1 MTRSATAHAR
11 RIPFPLTA
19 VLAIL
24 LSNAGIASAQVYSIE
39 TLFGDFDPLEAV
51 PLDEAW
57 VLHPTALATDS
68 EGSLYFVDRETFR
81 VRKVD
86 RSGRVSTIAG
96 SGLLGYSGDGGPA
109 TSARLGNR
117 VEGLAVDGE
126 GNVYIAD
133 TENYRIRRVDA
144 SGTITTFAGTGRW
157 GTEGDGGPATRAGLT
172 AIHGLAA
179 DAQGNLYV
187 ADTWDDRI
195 RKIDTEGIITTVAG
209 TGEEGVSGDGGPA
222 TEARLNKPRGVVVDA
237 VGNLYIADSDN
248 HRIRK
253 VDSKGMITTV
263 AGRGDRGYGG
273 DRGSATEAAL
283 DEPYAV
289 TVDVVGNIYVAD
301 SKNGIVRK
309 VALDGTISTAA
320 GTPPGTGAGPTGV
333 EGIQSIGFPR
343 ALATGLGGELYI
355 ADSYRDSIL
364 RLNAT
369 GTVAKF
375 VGRGQPELYRPGGV
389 AVDPAGNVY
398 VADRSNHRI
407 LRVDPDGVATTIAG
421 VGERGGAG
429 DGGLAR
435 AAALASPSDVALG
448 DDGSTYIADTN
459 NHRIRKVDSGG
470 TITTVAG
477 TGNRGFGG
485 DSGPATDANLNS
497 PAAVAVASD
506 GTIFIADR
514 GNRRIR
520 KVDAAGVITTVAGT
534 GEYGDARPGIPANES
549 PLGWI
554 VDVAVDS
561 RGRVYIPEAAAFR
574 VLRVELTGLLSVVAG
589 TGEFGAHGD
598 GGPATSA
605 RLWHPSGVA
614 ISDSGTLYIADRTNG
629 RIRRV
634 ADDGIITTIAGSGLE
649 GYDGDGGP
657 ATMFALHYP
666 EGVAAASDETVI
678 VVDSGNHR
686 IRVLTAEA
694 PRPAIS
700 SIVNGASYA
709 AALAPGSVAVIL
721 GTDLAPGVAAAAALP
736 QGLGLPTALLET
748 SVTVRDLT
756 ETSWARRAAGL
767 FSVSPTEI
775 RIQIPEA
782 TATGKVIVTVSREG
796 SVSERRGIRV
806 TSVAPGLFSANG
818 DGRGVA
824 AATAVRRERDGGMTE
839 LAVSRLDTFRQ
850 RYVAVPLN
858 VSGNRDQAY
867 LTLFGTGFR
876 GGSGPPT
883 VTIGGREVAVESFGP
898 ATGFHGVDEL
908 VVGPI
913 PGSLRGEGL
922 DIVATV
928 DGQASNA
935 VTIAIE

>member
-1 MTRSATAHAR
+1 MTPSAAANSR

-19 VLAIL
+19 ALAIL
-24 LSNAGIASAQVYSIE
+24 LLTTGLASAQTYRIE
-39 TLFGDFDPLEAV
+39 TLFGGFDPLEAV

-57 VLHPTALATDS
+57 VLHPTALATDA
-68 EGSLYFVDRETFR
+68 EGSLYFVDRGAFR

-109 TSARLGNR
+109 MSARLGNR

-133 TENYRIRRVDA
+133 TENLRIRRVDA
-144 SGTITTFAGTGRW
+144 SGTITTFAGIGRW
-157 GTEGDGGPATRAGLT
+157 GTEGDGGPASQAGLT

-195 RKIDTEGIITTVAG
+195 RKIDTEGVITTVAG
-209 TGEEGVSGDGGPA
+209 TGDEGVGGDGGPA
-222 TEARLNKPRGVVVDA
+222 TEARLNKPRGVAVDA

-263 AGRGDRGYGG
+263 AGSGDRGYGG
-273 DRGSATEAAL
+273 DGGPATEAAL
-283 DEPYAV
+283 NEPYAV
-289 TVDVVGNIYVAD
+289 TVDDDGNLYVAD

-309 VALDGTISTAA
+309 VVLDGTISTAA
-320 GTPPGTGAGPTGV
+320 GRPPGTGSAPAGVGGT
-333 EGIQSIGFPR
+333 QSIGFPR
-343 ALATGLGGELYI
+343 ALATGLAGGLYV

-364 RLNAT
+364 RLDAD

-375 VGRGQPELYRPGGV
+375 VGLGQPDLYRPGGA
-389 AVDPAGNVY
+389 AVDPTGNVY
-398 VADRSNHRI
+398 VADPSNHRI
-407 LRVDPDGVATTIAG
+407 LKVDPDGVATTIAG
-421 VGERGGAG
+421 RGERGDAG
-429 DGGLAR
+429 DGGPAGS
-435 AAALASPSDVALG
+435 AALSSPRDVALDG
-448 DDGSTYIADTN
+448 DGSIYIADTS

-477 TGNRGFGG
+477 TGDRGFGG
-485 DSGPATDANLNS
+485 DGGPATDANLNS
-497 PAAVAVASD
+497 PASVAVAAD
-506 GTIFIADR
+506 GTIYIADR

-520 KVDAAGVITTVAGT
+520 KVDTAGVVTTVAGT
-534 GEYGDARPGIPANES
+534 GDYGDAQPGMPASQS

-554 VDVAVDS
+554 VDLAVDS
-561 RGRVYIPEAAAFR
+561 HGRLYIPDTHANR
-574 VLRVELTGLLSVVAG
+574 VLRVDLTGLLSVVAG
-589 TGEFGAHGD
+589 TGELGAHGD

-614 ISDSGTLYIADRTNG
+614 ISDSGTLYIADRTND

-634 ADDGIITTIAGSGLE
+634 ANDGTITTIAGSGLE
-649 GYDGDGGP
+649 GYDGDGAP
-657 ATMFALHYP
+657 ATMFALHAP

-700 SIVNGASYA
+700 SIVNGASHA
-709 AALAPGSVAVIL
+709 AGLAPGSVAVIR
-721 GTDLAPGVAAAAALP
+721 GTDLSPGVAAAAALP
-736 QGLGLPTALLET
+736 QGLDLPTALLET

-767 FSVSPTEI
+767 FSVSPTEV
-775 RIQIPEA
+775 RLQIPEG
-782 TATGKVIVTVSREG
+782 TATGTVIVTVSREG
-796 SVSERRGIRV
+796 IVSERRGVRV

-824 AATAVRRERDGGMTE
+824 AATAVLRARDGSRTV
-839 LAVSRLDTFRQ
+839 LAVSRLDAFRQ
-850 RYVAVPLN
+850 RHVAVPLN
-858 VSGNRDQAY
+858 VSGNRGQAY

-876 GGSGPPT
+876 GGSSPPT
-883 VTIGGREVAVESFGP
+883 VTIGGRDVAVESSGP
-898 ATGFHGVDEL
+898 AIGFHGVDEL

-913 PGSLRGEGL
+913 PGSLRGGGL

-935 VTIAIE
+935 VTIAIK